1 MQKFLKNFDQFVPI
15 RELISIN
22 IFTFTYIKYPNKME
36 KVQQQEQKKL
46 RTRRNR
52 LLFTVPSLGSVKKV
66 NSFINIKR

>member
-46 RTRRNR
+46 RTIRNR
-52 LLFTVPSLGSVKKV
+52 LLFTVPLLGSVKKV

>member
-1 MQKFLKNFDQFVPI
+1 
-15 RELISIN
+15 
-22 IFTFTYIKYPNKME
+22 ME

-46 RTRRNR
+46 RTIGNR